1 MKEATGEGSMTVVT
15 IVVIVGLLAAA
26 AAIVLIMTN
35 KAKSSTSSISDSG
48 VDVCP
53 DGYTLTDG
61 KCKLNAVNP

>member
-35 KAKSSTSSISDSG
+35 KSNSSTAQISENP

-53 DGYTLTDG
+53 DGYTLSSG
-61 KCKLNAVNP
+61 KCVKNS